1 MSSVLVVVAVE
12 SSGGSDESEPL
23 PVDFWGEPV
32 LTNALEDR
40 SGRPEELEAEDEV
53 CCICD

>member
-40 SGRPEELEAEDEV
+40 SGRPEELEAEEEV